1 MINTETMTMSEMF
14 GYMMAARGIT
24 KYSSRVTVIK
34 TLVDTSRQASKEL
47 ADVAEDI
54 IYDFTCGDINDYM
67 GVLSD
72 EPGEYVNPETGEVI
86 SVQMIP

>member
-1 MINTETMTMSEMF
+1 M
-14 GYMMAARGIT
+14 
-24 KYSSRVTVIK
+24 
-34 TLVDTSRQASKEL
+34 
-47 ADVAEDI
+47 AEDI

-67 GVLSD
+67 EVLSD